1 MKKCT
6 YCGKE
11 APDDATVCP
20 LDGEPVVD
28 PAAAPKPEE
37 EQPAKEEGGLGALRR
52 VGGLLRFYVVVRIY
66 LAPIFSVLSFIV
78 VLASGSI
85 VRSFLFVEAVHILLI
100 IAGIQVGIALR
111 DTKPRAVQVVRGWLI
126 ACLLWAIISPFI
138 LFFCGL
144 PSNLLLQETIMP
156 LISFAIWYSYFKVSK
171 RVRTTYP
178 DWAEK

>member
-28 PAAAPKPEE
+28 PAAPPKPE
-37 EQPAKEEGGLGALRR
+37 EQPAKKEGGLGALRR

-66 LAPIFSVLSFIV
+66 LAPFFAVLSFIL
-78 VLASGSI
+78 VLASGGI
-85 VRSFLFVEAVHILLI
+85 VRSFLFIEAVHILLT

-111 DTKPRAVQVVRGWLI
+111 DIKPKAVQAVKGWLI
-126 ACLLWAIISPFI
+126 AVLVWGIISAFI

-144 PSNLLLQETIMP
+144 PSQLLLQETIMP

-171 RVRTTYP
+171 RVRATYP
-178 DWAEK
+178 DWAQK